1 VGSQNKARRPESL
14 FLLGD
19 DEMMPTETRTM
30 TLQQAYYESQFKIAF
45 LTAKGEAFQTFFA
58 KLMSLAHKRDFLPS
72 RPWGNQGDR
81 KNDGFLPSQRCLFQ
95 VYAPLE
101 LTAAEAK
108 KKVQEDFDGALEHW
122 GTLFDRWVFVHN
134 AHDGLPPHVIELML
148 TLEQAHGVRL
158 EPWSFEELL
167 VEFRR
172 LSDDDKASWLG
183 PAPTDATVARLG
195 FEDLQPVLDRLAA
208 QTVPPDAEVLV
219 VPPGKIEANALTE
232 SEETLLRSGMRKAP
246 LVAQFLS
253 KWHDETLGERLAEA
267 FRTEYARLRRE
278 RRDTEVFGRLQSWA
292 GGPGMGS
299 PEHQVAVLAVMA
311 YFFERCD
318 IFEAPRSAP

>member
-1 VGSQNKARRPESL
+1 VPKAPLPSVSACSCGGHGLLHFDVPHHLITPVRRCHRRLIVGSQNKARRPESL

-19 DEMMPTETRTM
+19 DEMMPC
-30 TLQQAYYESQFKIAF
+30 S
-45 LTAKGEAFQTFFA
+45 
-58 KLMSLAHKRDFLPS
+58 
-72 RPWGNQGDR
+72 
-81 KNDGFLPSQRCLFQ
+81 
-95 VYAPLE
+95 
-101 LTAAEAK
+101 
-108 KKVQEDFDGALEHW
+108 
-122 GTLFDRWVFVHN
+122 
-134 AHDGLPPHVIELML
+134 
-148 TLEQAHGVRL
+148 
-158 EPWSFEELL
+158 
-167 VEFRR
+167 
-172 LSDDDKASWLG
+172 LG
-183 PAPTDATVARLG
+183 PALTDATVARLG

>member
-1 VGSQNKARRPESL
+1 
-14 FLLGD
+14 
-19 DEMMPTETRTM
+19 M
-30 TLQQAYYESQFKIAF
+30 TLQQAYYESQFKNAF
-45 LTAKGEAFQTFFA
+45 LMAKGEAFQTFFA
-58 KLMSLAHKRDFLPS
+58 KLMSLAYKGDFLPC
-72 RPWGNQGDR
+72 RPWGKQGDR

-108 KKVQEDFDGALEHW
+108 KKIQEDFDGALEHW
-122 GTLFDRWVFVHN
+122 GTHFDRWVFVHN
-134 AHDGLPPHVIELML
+134 AHDGLPPHVIDLML
-148 TLEQAHGVRL
+148 ALEQTHGVRL
-158 EPWSFEELL
+158 ESWSFEELL

-172 LSDDDKASWLG
+172 LSGDDKASWFG

-195 FEDLQPVLDRLAA
+195 FADLQPVLDRLAA
-208 QTVPPDAEVLV
+208 QTVPPDADVLV
-219 VPPGKIEANALTE
+219 VPMGKIEANALSE

-267 FRTEYARLRRE
+267 FRTEYARLRRG
-278 RRDTEVFGRLQSWA
+278 RRGSEVFGALQLWA
-292 GGPGMGS
+292 GGPVVGS
-299 PEHQVAVLAVMA
+299 PEHQIAVLAVMA

-318 IFEAPRSAP
+318 IFEAPRSTP